1 MSTLDQRFEW
11 FSDWVEQH
19 LLLTL
24 TVVSLPDP
32 VRVLAA
38 FGPTEFDRGALSLRA
53 AHDLDEPAVRLGA
66 AAGWT
71 YAVEHASTTGG
82 DADVLARLTADGG
95 TAVAPCSTPNVSS
108 VHVARDG
115 DHLCA
120 FEPSFPDSTR
130 WGSAPH
136 AFDTEMRDA
145 GFRGPVET
153 RPGAPVASFLQLL
166 TGVTLTPAMLED
178 PLPYAVLPPRHGT
191 GDGGALGSTPL
202 VPGTLMPD
210 PTQHGGTPDG

>member
-1 MSTLDQRFEW
+1 MPNTHQPFEW

-24 TVVSLPDP
+24 TVVSIPDP

-38 FGPTEFDRGALSLRA
+38 FGPTDFDRSTLSLQSA
-53 AHDLDEPAVRLGA
+53 YDLDRPSMRLGTA
-66 AAGWT
+66 AEWS

-82 DADVLARLTADGG
+82 DSRVLARLTADGG
-95 TAVAPCSTPNVSS
+95 TAVSLCFTPNISG

-115 DHLCA
+115 DYLCG
-120 FEPSFPDSTR
+120 FEPASPDWMR

-136 AFDTEMRDA
+136 AFDAEIQAA
-145 GFRGPVET
+145 GFPGSLPT
-153 RPGAPVASFLQLL
+153 PGAPAASFLHLL

-178 PLPYAVLPPRHGT
+178 PLPCATMPGHTGT
-191 GDGGALGSTPL
+191 GDGSPRGAAPL

-210 PTQHGGTPDG
+210 PTRQGGPSDR